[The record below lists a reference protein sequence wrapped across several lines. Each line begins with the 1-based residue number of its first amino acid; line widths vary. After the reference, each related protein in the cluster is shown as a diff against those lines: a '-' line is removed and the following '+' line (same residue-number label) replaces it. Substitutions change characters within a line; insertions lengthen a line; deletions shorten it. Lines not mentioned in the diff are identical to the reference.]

1 MYVHVCVLLQPFHWQ
16 SIFSVLGQHYDP
28 NIAFTLNDLLIYN
41 IDQHA
46 SLLREICSSAVK
58 EHQLQQDLQSI
69 QTAWDAAVIK
79 TARFNADKFLF
90 AIRPNSKEGGS
101 RQRPREKMA
110 TFLIGGV
117 IHASHGMQQF
127 YKLEECDE
135 LSVMME
141 DHLIQ
146 LQNIHSSPYA
156 TPFRSQVENWLT
168 SLTQL
173 LELVNMLMK
182 CQSLVSHM
190 ITYYVLIV

>member
-1 MYVHVCVLLQPFHWQ
+1 M
-16 SIFSVLGQHYDP
+16 LGQHYDP

-58 EHQLQQDLQSI
+58 EHQLQQDLYSI

-79 TARFNADKFLF
+79 TSRFNADRFLF
-90 AIRPNSKEGGS
+90 AIRPNSKEGS
-101 RQRPREKMA
+101 RQRPREKTA

-117 IHASHGMQQF
+117 IHASHSLQQF
-127 YKLEECDE
+127 YKVEECDQ

-146 LQNIHSSPYA
+146 LQNILSSPYV
-156 TPFRSQVENWLT
+156 TPFRSQAENWLT

-173 LELVNMLMK
+173 QELVNMLMK
-182 CQSLVSHM
+182 CQCLVSHM
-190 ITYYVLIV
+190 ITLCVCVFPW

>member
-1 MYVHVCVLLQPFHWQ
+1 MLQPFHWQ

-28 NIAFTLNDLLIYN
+28 NIAFTLNDLLVYN

-58 EHQLQQDLQSI
+58 EHQLQQDLHSI

-79 TARFNADKFLF
+79 TSRFNADKFLF
-90 AIRPNSKEGGS
+90 AIRPNSKEGGGS
-101 RQRPREKMA
+101 QQRPREKMA

-117 IHASHGMQQF
+117 IHASHGLQQF
-127 YKLEECDE
+127 YKVEECDE
-135 LSVMME
+135 LSVMIE

-146 LQNIHSSPYA
+146 LQNIFSSPHA

-168 SLTQL
+168 SLIQL

-182 CQSLVSHM
+182 CQSLVSDV
-190 ITYYVLIV
+190 ITFSTVFL

>member
-1 MYVHVCVLLQPFHWQ
+1 M
-16 SIFSVLGQHYDP
+16 S
-28 NIAFTLNDLLIYN
+28 DLLVYN

-46 SLLREICSSAVK
+46 TLLREICSSAVK
-58 EHQLQQDLQSI
+58 EHQLQQDLYAI

-79 TARFNADKFLF
+79 TSRFNADKYLF
-90 AIRPNSKEGGS
+90 AIRPNSKEADGS

-117 IHASHGMQQF
+117 RHASHGFQQF
-127 YKLEECDE
+127 YKLEECDQ
-135 LSVMME
+135 LTVMIE

-146 LQNIHSSPYA
+146 LQNILSSPYV

-173 LELVNMLMK
+173 LELVNMLIK
-182 CQSLVSHM
+182 CQNLVSE
-190 ITYYVLIV
+190 